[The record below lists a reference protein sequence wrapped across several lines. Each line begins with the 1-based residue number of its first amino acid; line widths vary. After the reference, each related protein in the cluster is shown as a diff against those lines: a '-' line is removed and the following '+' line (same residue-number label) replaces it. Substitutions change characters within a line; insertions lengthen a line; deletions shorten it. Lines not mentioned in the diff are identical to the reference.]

1 MPALL
6 ICYSVLS
13 SPPLLSIKIITEL
26 LSEYFTE
33 HLGRVYENFT
43 SGKSDWW
50 KGVKVHDSFT
60 PV

>member
-1 MPALL
+1 LHFLYA
-6 ICYSVLS
+6 ILS
-13 SPPLLSIKIITEL
+13 SPPPPFLSIKIITEL

-50 KGVKVHDSFT
+50 KVHDSFT